1 VAGASRGHP
10 ALDPRSFLELAADAV
25 PGPVGDGIAKAA
37 ALTPG
42 IPAWKAADL
51 LGNGQRVR
59 ASDTV
64 PFALWSA
71 AHHLDDLP
79 GALWTTAEGLGDVDT
94 TCAITAG
101 VVAARCGLAG
111 VPAQWHD
118 LCEQLPDWTGA
129 LASA

>member
-1 VAGASRGHP
+1 VR
-10 ALDPRSFLELAADAV
+10 E
-25 PGPVGDGIAKAA
+25 GIARAMSLK
-37 ALTPG
+37 PG
-42 IPAWKAADL
+42 TLAWKASDL
-51 LGNGQRVR
+51 LGNGQRAR

-101 VVAARCGLAG
+101 VVAARTGLAS
-111 VPAQWHD
+111 VPRPWLD
-118 LCEQLPDWTGA
+118 LCEPLPDWTDA
-129 LASA
+129 LAGT